1 MKIAFIGK
9 FNEIHHEEG
18 KALSLERLGNT
29 VYRFDETTFNTNNL
43 LNNTNS
49 LLSISPDVVI
59 FTKLRIPNSMEF
71 IRTMKSNNIL
81 TVSWFPDY
89 CNVGQWE
96 NTSFKMNDL
105 RNCPIANSDL
115 VLIPDNTNTTK
126 WKALGVNQRCVRQAI
141 YDECCYKGIKTKHF
155 DADILFVGSINN
167 GLYKY
172 RIKLIDFLKTTY
184 GNKFIHYGMSN
195 DMHLRGND
203 LNNAIASVKIII
215 GDSVYAPEYWSNRIY
230 ETIGRGG
237 FCIHSSTSGLD
248 KEYEVGKHF
257 DIYTTNDLN
266 NLKEKIDYY
275 LKEDDLRNTISNAG
289 MEYTKQNHT
298 LLNRSKQV
306 IDIISKEK
314 LKRMWFNG

>member
-18 KALSLERLGNT
+18 KALSLERLDHT
-29 VYRFDETTFNTNNL
+29 VYRFDETTFNNDTL

-49 LLSISPDVVI
+49 LLSLSPDVVI
-59 FTKLRIPNSMEF
+59 FTKLRIPNSIEF
-71 IRTMKSNNIL
+71 IRTMKANNIL

-89 CNVGQWE
+89 CNAGQWE

-105 RNCPIANSDL
+105 QNCPIANSDL
-115 VLIPDNTNTTK
+115 VLTPDNTNTTK
-126 WKALGVNQRCVRQAI
+126 WKALGVNQQCVRQAI
-141 YDECCYKGIKTKHF
+141 YDECCYKGIKTKQF
-155 DADILFVGSINN
+155 DADILFVGSVNN
-167 GLYKY
+167 SLYKY
-172 RIKLIDFLKTTY
+172 RIKIIEFLKTTY

-195 DMHLRGND
+195 DMNLRGND
-203 LNNAIASVKIII
+203 LNNAIASVKIVI

-237 FCIHSSTSGLD
+237 FCIHSSTIGLD
-248 KEYEVGKHF
+248 KEYEIGKHF

-266 NLKEKIDYY
+266 SLKEKIDYY
-275 LKEDDLRNTISNAG
+275 LKEDDLRNTISNEG
-289 MEYTKQNHT
+289 MKYTKQNHT

-314 LKRMWFNG
+314 LKRTWFNG